1 MKLFGRELAG
11 YSRQIAISVAV
22 LLVSS
27 GLCGIQYA
35 AWQGFV
41 GGGNQSIGNATV
53 GAFWLL
59 GAAELIAIGLSTLW
73 IVVILVAW
81 LASSLYEHFG
91 KRQKNKVQ
99 SRFDSNSDTGDDDS
113 Q

>member
-27 GLCGIQYA
+27 GLRGIQYA
-35 AWQGFV
+35 AWLGFV
-41 GGGNQSIGNATV
+41 GGAHQTISNAAV
-53 GAFWLL
+53 KALLHL
-59 GAAELIAIGLSTLW
+59 GAAELIAIGLITLW
-73 IVVILVAW
+73 IVVVLVAC

-91 KRQKNKVQ
+91 KRQKKGAKPV
-99 SRFDSNSDTGDDDS
+99 RLERRHR
-113 Q
+113 